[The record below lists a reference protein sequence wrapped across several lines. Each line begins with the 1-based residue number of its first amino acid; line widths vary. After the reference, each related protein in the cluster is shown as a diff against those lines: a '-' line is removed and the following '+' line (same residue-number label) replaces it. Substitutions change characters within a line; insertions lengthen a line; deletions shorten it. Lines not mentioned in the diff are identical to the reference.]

1 MSEKKRSAQSSGTG
15 GAGGAPRAGTGG
27 GKTKGKKKSGGRT
40 ALIVLAVIAA
50 AALIAFAC
58 YRAWAR
64 RPELPAPPSQ
74 PSASGAQPFGPSQNP
89 DDNPGGPG
97 EDGPAPGNERK
108 KDFYTF
114 LIVGRDTGGGGNTDT
129 IMLAAYDVVNQEAAL
144 MSIPRDTM
152 VNAPWD
158 VKKINTV
165 YNYAEASEKGTG
177 IASLQRYVGSL
188 VGFEPD
194 FTITLEWEAVGELVE
209 AIGGVYFDVPFYMHY
224 VDPAQ
229 DLYIDQQAGYRLL
242 SGNDA
247 MQVVRWRKNNDGV
260 RQPAG
265 TDGGDLGRVK
275 LQQSFIVAV
284 LKQTLKLENLSR
296 LDELMGVFTRNVTT
310 ELSAGN
316 LVWFAEKALLG
327 GFSPEELYTCSMP
340 GTGAWVYSRTVKN
353 NQSYVLPQAEKLLAL
368 VNERFNP
375 YAEDIKME
383 SLDIMSVDSEGR
395 LSSSTGVVRDTKAP
409 TR

>member
-1 MSEKKRSAQSSGTG
+1 MSEKKRSARSSGTG
-15 GAGGAPRAGTGG
+15 GAGSAPHAGAGG
-27 GKTKGKKKSGGRT
+27 EKTKGKQKSGGRT
-40 ALIVLAVIAA
+40 ALIVVAVIAA
-50 AALIAFAC
+50 VALVAFAC
-58 YRAWAR
+58 YRAWAH
-64 RPELPAPPSQ
+64 RPEIPTPAPSQ
-74 PSASGAQPFGPSQNP
+74 PSVPGVQPLGPSQTP
-89 DDNPGGPG
+89 DDGPG
-97 EDGPAPGNERK
+97 EDGPNVGAERK

-129 IMLAAYDVVNQEAAL
+129 IMLAAYDVVNQAAAL

-165 YNYAEASEKGTG
+165 YNYAEAGEKGSG
-177 IASLQRYVGSL
+177 IASLRRYVGSL

-209 AIGGVYFDVPFYMHY
+209 AIGGVYFEVPFYMHY
-224 VDPAQ
+224 VDPTQ

-242 SGNDA
+242 SGADA

-284 LKQTLKLENLSR
+284 LKQCLKLENVSR
-296 LDELMGVFTRNVTT
+296 LEELMGVFSRNVTT

-353 NQSYVLPQAEKLLAL
+353 NQSYMLPQAEELLSL

-383 SLDIMSVDSEGR
+383 SLDIMSVDAEGY

>member
-1 MSEKKRSAQSSGTG
+1 MSEKKSSAHGSGTGSHTSGAPHG
-15 GAGGAPRAGTGG
+15 GAGGRRTG
-27 GKTKGKKKSGGRT
+27 GKKKSGGRV
-40 ALIVLAVIAA
+40 ALIVLAVLAA
-50 AALIAFAC
+50 VVLAVFAC

-64 RPELPAPPSQ
+64 RPVIPTPPQ
-74 PSASGAQPFGPSQNP
+74 PSVSGGQAVGPSQGPNHTA
-89 DDNPGGPG
+89 GPG
-97 EDGPAPGNERK
+97 EDGPTAENTRK

-129 IMLAAYDVVNQEAAL
+129 IMLAAYDVVNQQAAL

-165 YNYAEASEKGTG
+165 YSYAEVSEKGTG
-177 IASLQRYVGSL
+177 MASLRRYVGSL

-194 FTITLEWEAVGELVE
+194 FTVTLEWAAVGELVE

-229 DLYIDQQAGYRLL
+229 KLYIDQQAGYRLL
-242 SGNDA
+242 SGEDA

-265 TDGGDLGRVK
+265 TDGSDLGRVK

-284 LKQTLKLENLSR
+284 LRQCLKLENLSR
-296 LDELMGVFTRNVTT
+296 LEELAGVFSRNVTT
-310 ELSAGN
+310 ELSVGN

-327 GFSPEELYTCSMP
+327 GFSPDELYTCSMP
-340 GTGAWVYSRTVKN
+340 GTGAWVYSRTVGN
-353 NQSYVLPQAEKLLAL
+353 RQSYMLPQAEELLAI

-375 YAEDIKME
+375 YEEDIKME
-383 SLDIMSVDSEGR
+383 SLDIMSVDGEGR
-395 LSSSTGVVRDTKAP
+395 LSSSTGVVRDANAP
-409 TR
+409 T